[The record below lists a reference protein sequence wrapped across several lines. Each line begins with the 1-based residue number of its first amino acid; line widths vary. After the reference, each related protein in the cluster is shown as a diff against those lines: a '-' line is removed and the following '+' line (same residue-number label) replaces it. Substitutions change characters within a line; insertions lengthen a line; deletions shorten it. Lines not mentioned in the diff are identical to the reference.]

1 MIPSNILN
9 MLTKNNSDIS
19 AFQNMKS
26 PDEMAQYLLNTG
38 KVTQEQV
45 NQAKQMWSNP
55 QIKQQIQNNPMF
67 QQMFNNQN

>member
-1 MIPSNILN
+1 

-55 QIKQQIQNNPMF
+55 QMKQQIQNNPMF